1 MKIRFDNTMQNKSK
15 YNQTLP
21 GLLKQTNLTSAWIS
35 LMCPQDITTFVKI
48 LSGVNGLLLIL
59 F

>member
-21 GLLKQTNLTSAWIS
+21 GLLKQTNLTSAWIT
-35 LMCPQDITTFVKI
+35 LMCPQGITTFVKI
-48 LSGVNGLLLIL
+48 LSGVNGPLIL
-59 F
+59 LF